1 MSVIPSESWAAVD
14 LFWYCYSRTPGFSG
28 WCLQRTGYPRPGSVL
43 EQDAYTLWQQ
53 RVLESAFYGLQGELS
68 DERQRGQQV
77 AQLHQQSLS
86 AAQARNRGGKR

>member
-1 MSVIPSESWAAVD
+1 MSAIPSEAWAAVD
-14 LFWYCYSRTPGFSG
+14 LFWFCYTRTPGLSG

-77 AQLHQQSLS
+77 AQLHQQT
-86 AAQARNRGGKR
+86 QARSKGGKR